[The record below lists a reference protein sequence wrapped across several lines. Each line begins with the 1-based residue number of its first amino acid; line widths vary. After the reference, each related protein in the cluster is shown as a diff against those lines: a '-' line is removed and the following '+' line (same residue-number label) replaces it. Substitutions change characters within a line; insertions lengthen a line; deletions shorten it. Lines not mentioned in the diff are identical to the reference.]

1 MGSPDIEPKLPGLE
15 DEPHSNGK
23 HGAHAHKPMQL
34 AIKWFRHK
42 VGGRPEGSLKDVL
55 EEVLED
61 NSPEMQAISEEEKN
75 LLKNMVHFG
84 ELTVHDI
91 MVPRT
96 QIMGVSKDT
105 TLADLKQHIIEIGH
119 TRIPVYAD
127 SLDQIEG
134 FVHVKDLF
142 PFVAGAKPF
151 DIQQVMRDIVF
162 VPPSMKIVDL
172 LVRMR
177 ISGCHIAIVIDEYG
191 GTDGM
196 VTMEDLFEQL
206 VGEIQDEHDDA
217 HDELMME
224 WTGDNTVEVDARVPV
239 LQLED
244 ELDTSFRKE
253 DQDYDTV
260 GGLVFFTLGRVPVKG
275 EVLHIHPNF
284 KCEII
289 AADPRRIRR
298 VRITKHS

>member
-1 MGSPDIEPKLPGLE
+1 MPSSDIEPELPGLE
-15 DEPHSNGK
+15 SKSHHGK
-23 HGAHAHKPMQL
+23 SGTATPSPMQL

-42 VGGRPEGSLKDVL
+42 VVGRAENTLKEAL
-55 EEVLED
+55 EEVLEE
-61 NSPEMQAISEEEKN
+61 NSPEMQSISEAEKN
-75 LLKNMVHFG
+75 LLKNMIHFG

-96 QIMGVSKDT
+96 QI
-105 TLADLKQHIIEIGH
+105 LALPKQTSLAELKTHIISIGH
-119 TRIPVYAD
+119 TRIPVYAE

-134 FVHVKDLF
+134 FIHVKDLF

-151 DIQQVMRDIVF
+151 DIAMVMREILF

-177 ISGCHIAIVIDEYG
+177 MSGCHIAIVIDEYG
-191 GTDGM
+191 GTDGL
-196 VTMEDLFEQL
+196 VTMEDLFEEL
-206 VGEIQDEHDDA
+206 VGEIQDEHDED
-217 HDELMME
+217 HEELMVE
-224 WTGDNTVEVDARVPV
+224 WVGGNIVEVDARVPII
-239 LQLED
+239 QLE
-244 ELDTSFRKE
+244 ETLNESFRKE
-253 DQDYDTV
+253 GDEVDTV
-260 GGLVFFTLGRVPVKG
+260 GGLVFSALGRVPIKG

-298 VRITKHS
+298 LRITKHA